1 MAEWLKH
8 RVKNQESRAQTFGYG
23 TMNHEQS
30 TIIQTILSMATE
42 RGADK
47 TICPSEVARELF
59 PDNWR
64 KHMEEVR
71 QAAIDL
77 QQQGKVTITQKGEPV
92 DVNNIKGPIRIK
104 IV

>member
-1 MAEWLKH
+1 
-8 RVKNQESRAQTFGYG
+8 
-23 TMNHEQS
+23 MNHQPKS
-30 TIIQTILSMATE
+30 ISQTILSMATE

-47 TICPSEVARELF
+47 TICPSEVAREMF
-59 PDNWR
+59 PANWR

-71 QAAIDL
+71 QAAVDL

-92 DVNNIKGPIRIK
+92 DVNKIKGPIRIK